1 MEKTGWSK
9 VEVAGA
15 GLSWEREVVGPGQGL
30 TGELGGKHA
39 LSMLIPLLGVGNIW
53 GAHLVRDQRVRG
65 FLLCRGA
72 VLCSEDAG
80 E

>member
-1 MEKTGWSK
+1 M
-9 VEVAGA
+9 AGA

-30 TGELGGKHA
+30 TGELGGQHA
-39 LSMLIPLLGVGNIW
+39 LSMLISLLGVSNIW
-53 GAHLVRDQRVRG
+53 GAHLVRDQRIG
-65 FLLCRGA
+65 GLLLCRGA